1 VKKKL
6 VLLLSAVL
14 VVGLVYYAV
23 TGVPKTKEFTIRVV
37 GTEGMKAQGVITVS
51 RENKEKEEM
60 IDITIP
66 WEKKVEADMVSA
78 GFQKKAE
85 NGLLKVQLLDEKG
98 EVVRES
104 ETSVRFGIAYVV
116 YD

>member
-1 VKKKL
+1 MKKKI
-6 VLLLSAVL
+6 VLLLSAALAVC
-14 VVGLVYYAV
+14 LVYYAA
-23 TGVPKTKEFTIRVV
+23 TGVSKTKEFTIRVV
-37 GTEGMKAQGVITVS
+37 GTEGMKAQGVISVS
-51 RENKEKEEM
+51 RKNKEKEEM
-60 IDITIP
+60 IDVTIP
-66 WEKKVEADMVSA
+66 WEKKVEADRVSA